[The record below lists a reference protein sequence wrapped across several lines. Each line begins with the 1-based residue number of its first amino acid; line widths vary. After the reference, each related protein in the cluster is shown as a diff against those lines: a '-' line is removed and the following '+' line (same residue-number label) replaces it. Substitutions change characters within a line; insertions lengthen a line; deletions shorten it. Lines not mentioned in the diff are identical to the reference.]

1 MVQMEVG
8 EMGERKRGRR
18 EREGERRKEGRKERG
33 REAII
38 DSEIY
43 MQASAIVKGE
53 KKKSWVRGGG
63 GGREGGAGEGR
74 ERGWGEGREIG
85 REIGRGEGGEERG
98 REEGG
103 EGRREGGRREGR
115 GGEREGGGR
124 GGEERG
130 RRREEGKYFQFYYN
144 NHTHRLFTYIF
155 ISNKDSDPE
164 KYALKLKLHNEG
176 VNSCQYSEDGEKVLS
191 CAGTEVKVCCL
202 LDHYTWSKVPKCI
215 CFS

>member
-1 MVQMEVG
+1 MIVRSTCKPQPLSR
-8 EMGERKRGRR
+8 ERKRSRGLGEGEGG
-18 EREGERRKEGRKERG
+18 EREG
-33 REAII
+33 
-38 DSEIY
+38 
-43 MQASAIVKGE
+43 Q
-53 KKKSWVRGGG
+53 
-63 GGREGGAGEGR
+63 GEGR

-85 REIGRGEGGEERG
+85 REIGRGEGGE
-98 REEGG
+98 
-103 EGRREGGRREGR
+103 GRRE
-115 GGEREGGGR
+115 GGR

-144 NHTHRLFTYIF
+144 NHTHRLFTYII